1 MHEMSIALSIIDA
14 VVAKAEQEQSRKV
27 SEIELEV
34 GRVSGIQPESLKFCF
49 SAAAK
54 NTIVDGADLAIR
66 EIEPVGKC
74 QECGKSFPVSD
85 VYAKC
90 EVCGS
95 LNVRIISGR
104 ELLIKSIT
112 LE

>member
-14 VVAKAEQEQSRKV
+14 VVTKARQEQSRKV
-27 SEIELEV
+27 REIELEI
-34 GRVSGIQPESLKFCF
+34 GRVAGVQLESLKFCF

-54 NTIVDGADLAIR
+54 NTIAEGAELAIR
-66 EIEPVGKC
+66 ETAPVGEC
-74 QECGKSFPVSD
+74 QVCGKSFPVSD